1 MSNATEILNYL
12 AFSDFDEAV
21 EITREFASLPSRPGI
36 YAVRHRSYGVLYIGK
51 TNNLAIRFDGGH
63 KAFLWAWLDLYN
75 PADVRIIFQVLGR
88 WGNPALLS
96 ELEGMILRAT
106 EPPYNAQIPME

>member
-1 MSNATEILNYL
+1 MNNATEILNYL
-12 AFSDFDEAV
+12 AFSDFDEAI
-21 EITREFASLPSRPGI
+21 EITREFESLPPRPGI
-36 YAVRHRSYGVLYIGK
+36 YTVRHRSYGVL
-51 TNNLAIRFDGGH
+51 
-63 KAFLWAWLDLYN
+63 WLDLYP
-75 PADVRIIFQVLGR
+75 PADVRIVFFPIIR

>member
-1 MSNATEILNYL
+1 MDATDILNYL
-12 AFSDFDEAV
+12 AFSAFEDGIEISRDFK
-21 EITREFASLPSRPGI
+21 SLPNRPGI

-51 TNNLAIRFDGGH
+51 TNNLSTRFNQGH
-63 KAFLWAWLDLYN
+63 KAFLWSWLDLYH
-75 PADVRIIFQVLGR
+75 PADVRLVFFPLDR
-88 WGNPALLS
+88 WGNPRLLS